1 MKPFTGNV
9 VLVAG
14 ASRGIGAALAVH
26 LAAEGARLVLAARDP
41 TMLEA
46 VASRCRDHGAPV
58 LVCPTDL
65 TDEAQ
70 CRRLLEQAV
79 ACFGQLDTLIYNAG
93 RGEPGWFAD
102 QPDLARVRHE
112 IDLNYLGMVA
122 CVHHALPHL
131 LATRGRIVGVATLGA
146 LVGFPYLSGYN
157 AAKHAMRGFLD
168 SLRAELRPRGVSVTV
183 IYPGAVATERLKE
196 TLGSHL
202 HEVPTISPERC
213 AALIAKATLQR
224 RREVVLGL
232 SGKLLRLCYRLF
244 PALIDR
250 QLYKLTRIYRS
261 QGQ

>member
-1 MKPFTGNV
+1 MKPFTDNV

-26 LAAEGARLVLAARDP
+26 LAAEGATLVLAARDHAA
-41 TMLEA
+41 LEG
-46 VASRCRDHGAPV
+46 VAARCRDHGAAV

-65 TDEAQ
+65 TDDAQ
-70 CRRLLEQAV
+70 CRRLVEQAV
-79 ACFGQLDTLIYNAG
+79 GRFGRLDTLIYNAG
-93 RGEPGWFAD
+93 RGDPGWFAD
-102 QPDLARVRHE
+102 QPDLTQIRRE

-157 AAKHAMRGFLD
+157 AAKHAMRGFLAT
-168 SLRAELRPRGVSVTV
+168 LRAELRPRGVSVTV

-202 HEVPTISPERC
+202 SEVPTISPQRC
-213 AALIAKATLQR
+213 AALIAAATLRR
-224 RREVVLGL
+224 RREAVLGL

-244 PALIDR
+244 PTLIDR
-250 QLYKLTRIYRS
+250 QLYKLTRIY
-261 QGQ
+261 Q